1 MDDRVKEI
9 YALRRNGE
17 LDEALK
23 IAIPLCNQDP
33 DDDNFK
39 ALGWVLIDLCKISI
53 ANNNLNKAQ
62 NYYNTLSKLQFDY
75 EDEFVE
81 TLKKQINYLRPRI
94 DIYYSQ
100 IQQIEELSKTGQ
112 EKLALEKIRIMISN
126 NQLSEVNHETY
137 GWIVYRYMKSVE
149 ADANSVE
156 IRTLLRDY
164 MNLKNERPSML
175 HSMILNFA
183 LNYSKNHSDFKF
195 YNFFVLWN
203 STNLRYDDLH
213 DGYKDGKNIPSLI
226 SRICREFV
234 NNNSIIDIEN
244 DLIAKVNINRESLI
258 DFFRE
263 PYFWLLFNAHRENR
277 ITELW
282 SLFTQYN
289 TQYSKYGK
297 SKWHS
302 EILKLADRFMKEADS
317 WRFLIF
323 FKDWNPAFFMDADWK
338 EEKGKEGEIYKPLA
352 IKALKKSFE
361 VIKDNKVDAKI
372 DYSWLIDTYT
382 SAVSLFPSDEWL
394 IREKA
399 LLHIKQKELDLATT
413 IYKKL
418 VLDLGNKYY
427 VWQEFAECFDNDN
440 ELKIGMLS
448 KAISLETNE
457 DFLGEIHLKL
467 AETLIAENYLENAL
481 LELTTFKNHRL
492 QKGWRLP
499 ESFDTLYKKVSH
511 IDLKIKDNKQ
521 LFPRYIQ
528 TAENF
533 VYQDIE
539 WIDVV
544 LTDRWISDDKKERV
558 NFTNGV
564 DLDFTTGINKFPCL
578 KRVQTGETFKVK
590 FHKQEIQKEIDNP
603 NSWPPKKIITEHKII
618 PLLIERTEKENWS
631 ILPLKYGYIE
641 YVNKDKKTL
650 HVITNDSNP
659 IFYQFDQDVFMK
671 GSYIVFRQY
680 SKKIKDENRYFIED
694 IKNCENEIAINQFK
708 SRIVVVNDINESKRL
723 FHYVLGKKLLS
734 GIAFF
739 DDTDIRPAVGDFLK
753 VYFCVKKDKEGKK
766 KLVTLKVEQTEE
778 QNLDIRK
785 TINGRLELKY
795 KYDWNDNGDG
805 ENADFAFI
813 GDYYV
818 PKSVLSRFNITKDC
832 NVTATAV
839 YTGDGDKWKVF
850 DIIPNH

>member
-23 IAIPLCNQDP
+23 IAIPLCNQEP

-62 NYYNTLSKLQFDY
+62 NCYNTLLKLQFDY

-81 TLKKQINYLRPRI
+81 TIKKQINYLRPRI
-94 DIYYSQ
+94 DIYYPQ

-112 EKLALEKIRIMISN
+112 EKLALDKIRLMISN

-137 GWIVYRYMKSVE
+137 GWIIYRYMKSVE
-149 ADANSVE
+149 TIATSIE

-175 HSMILNFA
+175 HSMMLNFA
-183 LNYSKNHSDFKF
+183 LNYSKNHADFNF

-203 STNLRYDDLH
+203 PQNLRYDDLH

-234 NNNSIIDIEN
+234 SNNTTIDIEN
-244 DLIAKVNINRESLI
+244 DLISKVNINRENLI

-263 PYFWLLFNAHRENR
+263 QYFWQLFNAHKENR
-277 ITELW
+277 LSELW
-282 SLFTQYN
+282 SLFTQYIN
-289 TQYSKYGK
+289 TYSKYGK

-302 EILKLADRFMKEADS
+302 EILKLADRFMKETES

-323 FKDWNPAFFMDADWK
+323 FEAWNPAFFMDADWK
-338 EEKGKEGEIYKPLA
+338 EEKGKEGETYKPLA
-352 IKALKKSFE
+352 VKALNKSFE
-361 VIKDNKVDAKI
+361 VIKGNKVDNKI
-372 DYSWLIDTYT
+372 DYSWLIHTYT
-382 SAVSLFPSDEWL
+382 NAVSLFPSDEWL

-418 VLDLGNKYY
+418 VLELGNKYY
-427 VWQEFAECFDNDN
+427 VWQEFAECFINDN
-440 ELKIGMLS
+440 KLRIGMLS

-467 AETLIAENYLENAL
+467 AETLIAENHLESAL
-481 LELTTFKNHRL
+481 FELTTYKNHRV
-492 QKGWRLP
+492 QKGWRLTEHF
-499 ESFDTLYKKVSH
+499 ESLFKNACHV
-511 IDLKIKDNKQ
+511 DLKIKSNQ
-521 LFPRYIQ
+521 LLFDKYIPL
-528 TAENF
+528 AEKF
-533 VYQDIE
+533 AYQDIDWLE
-539 WIDVV
+539 VV
-544 LTDRWISDDKKERV
+544 LTDKWITDEKKERLS
-558 NFTNGV
+558 FTT
-564 DLDFTTGINKFPCL
+564 DLDLEFSVGINKFSIL
-578 KRVQTGETFKVK
+578 KNAKIGEIFKVK
-590 FHKQEIQKEIDNP
+590 CHKQEIQKEIDNP
-603 NSWPPKKIITEHKII
+603 NSWPRKKIITEHKVI

-631 ILPLKYGYIE
+631 ILPQKYGYIE
-641 YVNKDKKTL
+641 YVNQDKKTL
-650 HVITNDSNP
+650 HVITNDSNAV
-659 IFYQFDQDVFMK
+659 FYQFDKDVFVK
-671 GSYIVFRQY
+671 GSFIVFRQY
-680 SKKIKDENRYFIED
+680 TKKIKDENRYFIQN
-694 IKNCENEIAINQFK
+694 IQNCGNEIAISQFK
-708 SRIVVVNDINESKRL
+708 SRIVVVSDINESKRL
-723 FHYVLGKKLLS
+723 FHYVVGKKLLS
-734 GIAFF
+734 GIVFF
-739 DDTDIRPAVGDFLK
+739 DDTNIRPSIGDFLK
-753 VYFCVKKDKEGKK
+753 VYFCVKKDKEDKK
-766 KLVTLKVEQTEE
+766 KRITLRIEVTEE

-785 TINGRLELKY
+785 TFNGRLELKY

-818 PKSVLSRFNITKDC
+818 PKSVLSKFHITKDC

-850 DIIPNH
+850 NIILN